1 MASYQDIIG
10 KLYEIA
16 PSFQS
21 VGRAAFHPGTD
32 SMVRFMEHCGNP
44 HERWDSIHVAGTNGK
59 GSVSHLLASLLS
71 CGRMRMKVGLY
82 TSPHLIDFRERM
94 RIVYLDEQGNARCE
108 MISEEEVV
116 RFWEENQD
124 YILAQR
130 PSFFEITTAMAFDWF
145 ARMDI
150 DIAVVE
156 TGLGGRYDSTNVI
169 TPILSVIT
177 SIGLDHKNILG
188 SSYREIAFE
197 KGGIIKEGVPVAV
210 GKVNNEA
217 LGVLRSIA
225 IESDSPFADSSFESF
240 IDPNEDMIVE
250 NMDLR
255 SAVQRV
261 NLRTV
266 SASVMMLSELCGMDV
281 IMEPEPLIH
290 AAEITKL
297 HGRWEKLS
305 DYPEVICDIGHNE
318 EALSYTM
325 KQLEVAATGRK
336 LHMILGM
343 ASDKDIKSAARY
355 YPKDAFY
362 YYTNAKGT
370 RAMKSELLRK
380 EVDSIRCEAG
390 VSPEYSSSEYF
401 NTVEEAVNRVMS
413 IADSDDMVFIGGSSF
428 VVAEALP
435 LFLG

>member
-1 MASYQDIIG
+1 MASDQDIIG
-10 KLYEIA
+10 KLYESA
-16 PSFQS
+16 PAFQS

-177 SIGLDHKNILG
+177 SIGLDHQNILG

-325 KQLEVAATGRK
+325 KQLEVAAAGRK

-355 YPKDAFY
+355 YPKNAYY

>member
-177 SIGLDHKNILG
+177 SIGLDHQNILG

-325 KQLEVAATGRK
+325 KQLEVAAAGRK

>member
-1 MASYQDIIG
+1 MASYQDIIE
-10 KLYEIA
+10 KLYGIA

-21 VGRAAFHPGTD
+21 VGRTAFHPGIDT
-32 SMVRFMEHCGNP
+32 MLRFMEHCGNP
-44 HERWDSIHVAGTNGK
+44 HEKWDSIHVAGTNGK
-59 GSVSHLLASLLS
+59 GSVSHMLASLLS

-82 TSPHLIDFRERM
+82 TSPHLLDFRERM
-94 RIVYLDEQGNARCE
+94 RVISMDGDGNPRCE
-108 MISEEEVV
+108 MISQEDVV
-116 RFWEENQD
+116 CFWEQNQD
-124 YILAQR
+124 YILAHR

-177 SIGLDHKNILG
+177 SIGLDHQEILG
-188 SSYREIAFE
+188 STYSEIAFE

-210 GKVNNEA
+210 GKVNKEA
-217 LGVLRSIA
+217 LGVLRAIA
-225 IESDSPFADSSFESF
+225 LESDSPFADSSFESF

-266 SASVMMLSELCGMDV
+266 SASVRMLSELYDMEV
-281 IMEPEPLIH
+281 TMEPEPLIH
-290 AAEITKL
+290 AAKNTQL

-325 KQLEVAATGRK
+325 RQLEETASGRK
-336 LHMILGM
+336 LHMIIGM
-343 ASDKDIKSAARY
+343 AADKDIKAAARH
-355 YPKDAFY
+355 YPKNAYY
-362 YYTNAKGT
+362 YYTNAKGS
-370 RAMKSELLRK
+370 RAMKSELLRQ
-380 EVDSIRCEAG
+380 EVDSIRNESE
-390 VSPEYSSSEYF
+390 VSPEYTSSEYF
-401 NTVEEAVNRVMS
+401 STVEDAVNRVMS
-413 IADSDDMVFIGGSSF
+413 IAESDDIVFIGGSSF